1 MLTVITEKS
10 KKMETR
16 DHIRNLFL
24 LYQKKKFSIHG
35 RQLFGRWLRAPQD
48 KEAKEQCL
56 KDLWVETHAETTEE
70 THAEWEKFI
79 HKIAQ
84 PSDKPQRI
92 HLIQWSKYSAA
103 AILLV
108 LLSISGT
115 YWFTS
120 QNQVNQETE
129 MVEYFHPRGKAKEIT
144 LADNSRIWVKGGTLL
159 IYPKDFGNKSQRTVY
174 LSGEASFKVSKN
186 KDKPFVVKTANV
198 DVQVLG
204 TTFNVEAYPED
215 SLTTTT
221 LEEGSVLV
229 AMKDEKHSSTIL
241 KPNEQLVYSNRNKTA
256 TIRNVDTTPFE
267 MERQGFM
274 VFENATFKQIIA
286 ALERE
291 YNVTIRCAFTPNETE
306 QYRLKLSPD
315 ESLEDALQV
324 FCQLAG
330 INYRIS
336 GDLVILS

>member
-1 MLTVITEKS
+1 M
-10 KKMETR
+10 
-16 DHIRNLFL
+16 
-24 LYQKKKFSIHG
+24 
-35 RQLFGRWLRAPQD
+35 
-48 KEAKEQCL
+48 
-56 KDLWVETHAETTEE
+56 
-70 THAEWEKFI
+70 
-79 HKIAQ
+79 
-84 PSDKPQRI
+84 
-92 HLIQWSKYSAA
+92 
-103 AILLV
+103 
-108 LLSISGT
+108 
-115 YWFTS
+115 
-120 QNQVNQETE
+120 
-129 MVEYFHPRGKAKEIT
+129 
-144 LADNSRIWVKGGTLL
+144 
-159 IYPKDFGNKSQRTVY
+159 
-174 LSGEASFKVSKN
+174 
-186 KDKPFVVKTANV
+186 KTANV

-306 QYRLKLSPD
+306 QYRLRLSPD